1 MRKGLR
7 SRTTL
12 WSASFATSSSL
23 FVVMVALPLSVNAS
37 VVISEFLYD
46 AQGSDT
52 GKEWVELFN
61 TGPNAVDIS
70 KWKVSDGSNHVL
82 NAPPKNGST
91 GSMTLAPGTYAILA
105 GDAAAF
111 LGAHAGLGVSIID
124 TTLSLGNAAGSISI
138 RDASSTVIDSVSY
151 TKSLGATGDGNSLQK
166 TSAGVWI
173 GAIPTPGQANA
184 EVAAAKVAPVVPSK
198 AASKK
203 SSTQATSKTRPAVV
217 EPDVATVDDVRNEP
231 DVAAESIV
239 PISSDETAAAN
250 AAMNWGSPWLLGAI
264 GIAMAAAGA
273 GVIARKSKKTEWDI
287 EEMPSDV

>member
-1 MRKGLR
+1 
-7 SRTTL
+7 
-12 WSASFATSSSL
+12 
-23 FVVMVALPLSVNAS
+23 MVALPLSVNAS